1 MMLQRAL
8 VVSDFAEKEFNRI
21 LSNPQN
27 EIISDSIKDRLKP
40 LSKPTLIFLR
50 SENVNYECQLESFS
64 FSDCLSSLEK
74 ISISFSI
81 NDLSKILLDKNIT
94 IACDSI
100 ELLNISREQISKV
113 NCFRYEEDTYI
124 MEFSV
129 KEHSND
135 K

>member
-1 MMLQRAL
+1 M
-8 VVSDFAEKEFNRI
+8 SDSAEKEFNRI

-27 EIISDSIKDRLKP
+27 EIISDSLKDRLKP

-50 SENVNYECQLESFS
+50 SKNVNYECQLESFS

-74 ISISFSI
+74 ISISFAIS
-81 NDLSKILLDKNIT
+81 DLGKVLLDKNIT

-100 ELLNISREQISKV
+100 ELFNISREQISKV

-124 MEFSV
+124 MEFSI
-129 KEHSND
+129 KEHSDD